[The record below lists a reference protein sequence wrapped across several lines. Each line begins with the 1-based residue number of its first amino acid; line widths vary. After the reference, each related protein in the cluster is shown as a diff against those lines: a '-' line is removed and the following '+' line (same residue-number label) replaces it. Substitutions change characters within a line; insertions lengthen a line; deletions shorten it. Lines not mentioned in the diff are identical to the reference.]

1 VKKLYDK
8 DTGQFIGAI
17 TEEQFAFLQD
27 HLEEESLDDRDYY
40 LNQAMVEALEQADAD
55 AALLRLL
62 RRALG
67 EKEEVEVWWETE

>member
-1 VKKLYDK
+1 MKKLYDK